1 MTTTIQIS
9 KTELLNRLVS
19 VSKIISPK
27 NTLPIM
33 DNILLDIQNGAINI
47 SAADYA
53 GRMNT
58 SIEGVLIDNDISI
71 CVEPKKLIEALKAL
85 PEQPLTI
92 TFRDN
97 FTITI
102 KYKGGKFEMVGMSP
116 AEYPKEKDIKEAT
129 KFVIS
134 SKLLLTGLDKTSFC
148 SANDELRPI
157 MNGVY
162 FDITTGQ
169 INFVASD
176 GHKLALLEH
185 TDSSISET
193 ISFVLPQKIA
203 NILKNNLTLTDE
215 LVEIFIKDRFVRIEY
230 KSDSSI
236 EATLI
241 EGKYPNY
248 RSVIPQNNDK
258 FLSIG
263 KSDLN
268 GALKRVSV
276 FSNPASS
283 LVKLELTNNEI
294 LVSAQDVDYSVAADE
309 TVPCEYN
316 NDSMAIGF
324 KGHFLTEL
332 ISAIPT
338 SNLQMSFS
346 DPSRATL
353 ITPVDDKSED
363 KLVYLLMPM
372 MLNN

>member
-1 MTTTIQIS
+1 MTTITIS
-9 KTELLNRLVS
+9 KTELLNRLLS

-33 DNILLDIQNGAINI
+33 DNILWDIQNGAINI

-71 CVEPKKLIEALKAL
+71 CVEPKKIIEALKAL

-92 TFRDN
+92 TFGDN

-102 KYKGGKFEMVGMSP
+102 KYKGGKFEMLGLSS
-116 AEYPKEKDIKEAT
+116 AEYPKEKDIEDAT

-162 FDITTGQ
+162 FDITSGQ

-215 LVEIFIKDRFVRIEY
+215 LVEIFIKDRFVRI
-230 KSDSSI
+230 
-236 EATLI
+236 
-241 EGKYPNY
+241 
-248 RSVIPQNNDK
+248 VNN
-258 FLSIG
+258 
-263 KSDLN
+263 N
-268 GALKRVSV
+268 LK
-276 FSNPASS
+276 
-283 LVKLELTNNEI
+283 
-294 LVSAQDVDYSVAADE
+294 
-309 TVPCEYN
+309 VPHYN
-316 NDSMAIGF
+316 
-324 KGHFLTEL
+324 T
-332 ISAIPT
+332 
-338 SNLQMSFS
+338 
-346 DPSRATL
+346 
-353 ITPVDDKSED
+353 
-363 KLVYLLMPM
+363 
-372 MLNN
+372 